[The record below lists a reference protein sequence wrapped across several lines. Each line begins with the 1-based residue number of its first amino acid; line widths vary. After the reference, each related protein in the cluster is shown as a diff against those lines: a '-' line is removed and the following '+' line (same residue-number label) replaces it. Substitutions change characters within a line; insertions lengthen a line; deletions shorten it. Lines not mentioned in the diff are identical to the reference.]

1 MQAGEEGQHC
11 CPVGTGEMRLRLPDS
26 AATREECIVS
36 IPPFLVVAS
45 WGQAAI
51 GGGGGVT
58 SAGHATGDGIA
69 CVDHGLVSV

>member
-11 CPVGTGEMRLRLPDS
+11 CPVGTGEMRLKLPDS
-26 AATREECIVS
+26 AATREECIVL

-51 GGGGGVT
+51 G
-58 SAGHATGDGIA
+58 AGEE
-69 CVDHGLVSV
+69 